1 MLKSFCP
8 FAVCASVF
16 MIGSLAIAQT
26 PTISTR
32 QPDWTLEMKGRAD
45 LLATATQLFLVE
57 GGRAGEP
64 GPLFA
69 IDPATGK
76 PLWRSDRPVG
86 QLFAIENQ
94 TVYASDSGLMKGPG
108 NLLTLDATTGKTI
121 AVVPLPAR
129 QLDPTTKHAEAA
141 EIRYDRVLGVHQGI
155 FIYKSSISRQGLP
168 YRDRVTAQ
176 TPTGV
181 RWMLDTEPNSYLFEG
196 GTVQD
201 GVVVL
206 PIVQIN
212 RKTDQR
218 SVLMKAVDATSGKL
232 LWDLP
237 AGEDEMVVLA
247 NTIYAT
253 GSVCKGVAQGR
264 CLKAL
269 DLKTGKER
277 WTYSGTPGKP
287 DFVSDRE
294 VFLRAPKDA
303 STPQYLVL
311 DRQTGALLRQFTLV
325 QESQYGRAPRLIG
338 NRIYKESVH
347 STGSWTTV
355 ENYSRIDV
363 FDATN
368 GQLLWQTPPRRG
380 QTSEPVVV
388 SDRLVIAVDSFG
400 STPNAVLGFQLP

>member
-1 MLKSFCP
+1 MLKLFCK
-8 FAVCASVF
+8 FAVYASVLT
-16 MIGSLAIAQT
+16 IGSFAIAQT
-26 PTISTR
+26 PTVSTR
-32 QPDWTLEMKGRAD
+32 QPDWTMDLKGRAD
-45 LLATATQLFLVE
+45 LLATATQLFLVK

-94 TVYASDSGLMKGPG
+94 AIYASDFGLMERPA
-108 NLLTLDATTGKTI
+108 NLFTLDATTGKTI
-121 AVVPLPAR
+121 AVFPLPAR
-129 QLDPTTKHAEAA
+129 QPDLTTPNAA
-141 EIRYDRVLGVHQGI
+141 GADVRYERVLGVHQGL
-155 FIYKSSISRQGLP
+155 FIYKSSIARKGLP

-181 RWMLDTEPNSYLFEG
+181 RWKLDTEPNSYLFAG

-212 RKTDQR
+212 RQTDQR
-218 SVLMKAVDATSGKL
+218 RVLMKAIDATTGKL

-237 AGEDEMVVLA
+237 AAEDEIVVLA
-247 NTIYAT
+247 DMIYAT
-253 GSVCKGVAQGR
+253 GSVCQGVAQGR

-269 DLKTGKER
+269 DLKTGKEC
-277 WTYSGTPGKP
+277 WTYTGTLGKP
-287 DFVSDRE
+287 DLVSDRE
-294 VFLRAPKDA
+294 VFLRVPNDQ

-311 DRQTGALLRQFTLV
+311 DRQTGALLRQFTLA
-325 QESQYGRAPRLIG
+325 QSSQYGRAPRLIG

-347 STGSWTTV
+347 STGSWATV
-355 ENYSRIDV
+355 ENYSRIDI

-368 GQLLWQTPPRRG
+368 GQLLWQTPLRRG
-380 QTSEPVVV
+380 QTSEPAVV
-388 SDRLVIAVDSFG
+388 SGHLVIAVDGFG
-400 STPNAVLGFQLP
+400 STPNAVLGFKLP

>member
-1 MLKSFCP
+1 MLKSFCQ
-8 FAVCASVF
+8 FAVCASVLT
-16 MIGSLAIAQT
+16 IGSFAIAQNS
-26 PTISTR
+26 PVSTR
-32 QPDWTLEMKGRAD
+32 QPDWTMEMKGRAD
-45 LLATATQLFLVE
+45 LMATATQLFLVE
-57 GGRAGEP
+57 GGREGEP

-69 IDPATGK
+69 IDPTTGK
-76 PLWRSDRPVG
+76 QLWRSDRPVG

-94 TVYASDSGLMKGPG
+94 AIYASDFGQMQGSGS
-108 NLLTLDATTGKTI
+108 LLTLDATTGKTI
-121 AVVPLPAR
+121 AVLPLPDR
-129 QLDPTTKHAEAA
+129 QPDPTAKNGEGD
-141 EIRYDRVLGVHQGI
+141 IRYDRLLGVHQGM
-155 FIYKSSISRQGLP
+155 FIYKSSISQKGLP

-181 RWMLDTEPNSYLFEG
+181 RWTLDTEPNSYLFEG

-218 SVLMKAVDATSGKL
+218 SVLMKAIDATTGKL
-232 LWDLP
+232 LWDLQ
-237 AGEDEMVVLA
+237 AAEDEIVVLA
-247 NTIYAT
+247 DTIYAT

-287 DFVSDRE
+287 DLVSDRE
-294 VFLRAPKDA
+294 VFLLVPNDQ
-303 STPQYLVL
+303 STPRYLVL
-311 DRQTGALLRQFTLV
+311 DRQTGALLRQFTLA

-347 STGSWTTV
+347 STGAWTTV

-368 GQLLWQTPPRRG
+368 GQLLWQTPLRRG
-380 QTSEPVVV
+380 QTSEPAVV
-388 SDRLVIAVDSFG
+388 SDRLVIAVDGFG
-400 STPNAVLGFQLP
+400 STPNAVLGFKLP